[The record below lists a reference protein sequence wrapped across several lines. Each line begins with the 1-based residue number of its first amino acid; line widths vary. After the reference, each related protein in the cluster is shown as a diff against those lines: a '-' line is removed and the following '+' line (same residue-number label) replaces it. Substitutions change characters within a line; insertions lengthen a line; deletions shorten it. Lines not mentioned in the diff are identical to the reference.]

1 MADIESL
8 FVSFIKEMP
17 SKRSSNR
24 FPDTRRR
31 AAHAKKPNNAD
42 LVGPPPVITAQLA
55 LLAIV
60 VGICSALLWKGR
72 NRSDDWAPQWIAGLL
87 VSRNQAAHI
96 YDHDPEEFSTISG
109 DVWYGVAG
117 ELPELWV
124 HPFVQNP
131 LVAYA
136 MSFVVRVMSFE
147 TSTLVLAFLSGISIT
162 VLVASTYHL
171 WRRRTIPIGIAALVT
186 VATLGF
192 PAVTDS
198 FWLGQTTP
206 LILGCLSFALAVS
219 RRRPIISGVLLA
231 FVSIV
236 KLSPIAIVV
245 VMCFFAYRRKAALIA
260 LSGNIVMAIVL
271 FLVVDRSITAAWL
284 ERMGD
289 VSDSVLIG
297 MANQSLSGLLLARGE
312 DVPIPIISVEDY
324 PLWVRVV
331 PVLVAFVFV
340 VAALVVAWLHR
351 TRSFE
356 ILVVSAWLVATCF
369 SVIVWSH
376 YSLSLIFPVMG
387 LWLLAEEKKLR
398 VWMQFTIA
406 AVLFMV
412 IFPGQTPLVIGPD
425 LSGHHYF
432 ALLAMLIAFAALLVG
447 SYVHWRLLVSGKDGI
462 VERIQ
467 GEHGEPML
475 LFDMF
480 VKSPGG
486 RHRA

>member
-1 MADIESL
+1 MGAVIGVFIMCTTGWTIAHSTNDLPVTQFFNSL
-8 FVSFIKEMP
+8 RGSPLGTLVDAVYWAFQPPRAVAFVATLMVVLYVL
-17 SKRSSNR
+17 RSSVALSLTFGLTIALTWLPIVGFKEFFQR
-24 FPDTRRR
+24 PRPDR
-31 AAHAKKPNNAD
+31 
-42 LVGPPPVITAQLA
+42 A
-55 LLAIV
+55 LLEY
-60 VGICSALLWKGR
+60 
-72 NRSDDWAPQWIAGLL
+72 P
-87 VSRNQAAHI
+87 
-96 YDHDPEEFSTISG
+96 
-109 DVWYGVAG
+109 
-117 ELPELWV
+117 
-124 HPFVQNP
+124 
-131 LVAYA
+131 
-136 MSFVVRVMSFE
+136 
-147 TSTLVLAFLSGISIT
+147 
-162 VLVASTYHL
+162 
-171 WRRRTIPIGIAALVT
+171 

-340 VAALVVAWLHR
+340 VAALAVAWLHR

-447 SYVHWRLLVSGKDGI
+447 SYVPWRLLVSGKDGI